1 MSSSTY
7 IPYYKKQI
15 ERFNA
20 LAAATNDPDK
30 KAFNEAQAK
39 MLSGRMMDLKIQEL
53 KECSDLASEA

>member
-30 KAFNEAQAK
+30 KAFNEA
-39 MLSGRMMDLKIQEL
+39 
-53 KECSDLASEA
+53 